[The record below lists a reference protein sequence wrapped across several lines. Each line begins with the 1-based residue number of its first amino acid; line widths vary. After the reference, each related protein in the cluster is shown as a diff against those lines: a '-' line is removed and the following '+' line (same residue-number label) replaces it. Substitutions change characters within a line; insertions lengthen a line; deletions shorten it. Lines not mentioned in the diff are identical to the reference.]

1 MSCVREVTDRGALS
15 PDLCTMKK
23 LLLLFALLISSVAF
37 AQQTERQHR
46 IVMQL
51 TSGDT
56 LAHKNLMKQFKN
68 MKEAAPT
75 MQLEVVCHGP
85 GMDMLMN
92 DRSIVQE
99 KIKEF
104 AAKGIV
110 FLACENTIRERNLD
124 RSKVIPGAAYV
135 QAGIIHIVE
144 RQEDGW
150 SYIKAGF

>member
-1 MSCVREVTDRGALS
+1 
-15 PDLCTMKK
+15 MKK
-23 LLLLFALLISSVAF
+23 LILLLVILIGGSGAM
-37 AQQTERQHR
+37 AQDGTRQHR

-56 LAHKNLMKQFKN
+56 LVHKNLMKQFRN

-85 GMDMLMN
+85 GMDMLMS
-92 DRSIVQE
+92 DRSVVQD
-99 KIKEF
+99 KVKEF

-110 FLACENTIRERNLD
+110 FLACENTIAERKLD
-124 RSKVIPGAAYV
+124 RSMVLPEAGYV
-135 QAGIIHIVE
+135 KAGIIHIVE
-144 RQEDGW
+144 RQEEGW

>member
-1 MSCVREVTDRGALS
+1 
-15 PDLCTMKK
+15 MKK
-23 LLLLFALLISSVAF
+23 LILLLVILIGGSLAAM
-37 AQQTERQHR
+37 AQDGARQHR

-56 LAHKNLMKQFKN
+56 LVHKNLMKQFRN

-85 GMDMLMN
+85 GMDMLMS
-92 DRSIVQE
+92 DRSVVQE
-99 KIKEF
+99 KVKEF

-110 FLACENTIRERNLD
+110 FLACENTIAERKLD
-124 RSKVIPGAAYV
+124 RAKVLPEAGYV
-135 QAGIIHIVE
+135 KAGIIHIVE
-144 RQEDGW
+144 RQEEGW

>member
-1 MSCVREVTDRGALS
+1 
-15 PDLCTMKK
+15 MKK
-23 LLLLFALLISSVAF
+23 LLLLLALVCITANTF
-37 AQQTERQHR
+37 AQDSTRQHR

-51 TSGDT
+51 ASGDT
-56 LAHKNLMKQFKN
+56 LVHKNLMKQLRN

-85 GMDMLMN
+85 GMDMLMS

-99 KIKEF
+99 KVKEF
-104 AAKGIV
+104 AGKGIV
-110 FLACENTIRERNLD
+110 FLACENTITERKLD
-124 RSKVIPGAAYV
+124 RTMVVPEAGYV
-135 QAGIIHIVE
+135 KAGIIRIVE

>member
-1 MSCVREVTDRGALS
+1 
-15 PDLCTMKK
+15 MKS
-23 LLLLFALLISSVAF
+23 LLLLFALLLGTTSVS
-37 AQQTERQHR
+37 AQHTHQHR

-56 LAHKNLMKQFKN
+56 LVHKMMMKQLRN

-75 MQLEVVCHGP
+75 IQVEVVCHGP
-85 GMDMLMN
+85 GMEMLMN

-99 KIKEF
+99 KIKEL
-104 AAKGIV
+104 ASKGIV

-124 RSKVIPGAAYV
+124 RTKVLAEAGYV

-144 RQEDGW
+144 RQEG
-150 SYIKAGF
+150 GCT

>member
-1 MSCVREVTDRGALS
+1 
-15 PDLCTMKK
+15 MKK
-23 LLLLFALLISSVAF
+23 LLFLFILLFAVTGAF
-37 AQQTERQHR
+37 PQNAPRHHR
-46 IVMQL
+46 IIMQL

-56 LAHKNLMKQFKN
+56 LVHKNLMKQFRN

-85 GMDMLMN
+85 GMDMLMS

-99 KIKEF
+99 KVKEF

-110 FLACENTIRERNLD
+110 FLACENTIKERSLD
-124 RSKVIPGAAYV
+124 RTKVVPDAGYV
-135 QAGIIHIVE
+135 KAGIIHIVE